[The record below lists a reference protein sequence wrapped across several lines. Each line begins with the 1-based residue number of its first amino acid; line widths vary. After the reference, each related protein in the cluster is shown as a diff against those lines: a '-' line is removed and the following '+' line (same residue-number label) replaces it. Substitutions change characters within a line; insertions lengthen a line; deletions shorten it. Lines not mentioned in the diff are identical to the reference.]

1 MSTSIH
7 ADILNNELF
16 NVELPKYRGVTLRE
30 YTVSRLTCLKKEEES
45 IDAVINIMLDER
57 EREKKG
63 IGESS

>member
-1 MSTSIH
+1 M
-7 ADILNNELF
+7 
-16 NVELPKYRGVTLRE
+16 ELPKYRGVTLRE